1 MSEPWAT
8 LAHQSRGRTLS
19 EAEMAL
25 ANGLESIFSEG
36 ITDFDEIA
44 ARLTSKGIAAPSS
57 KSTAWT
63 RALIEQELS
72 LINRSLDEAYARGPT
87 GA

>member
-1 MSEPWAT
+1 MPEPWAT
-8 LAHQSRGRTLS
+8 LAHQSRGRMLS
-19 EAEMAL
+19 DAEMAL
-25 ANGLESIFSEG
+25 ANGLESIFAEG

-44 ARLTSKGIAAPSS
+44 RRLTSKGIAAPGS

-63 RALIEQELS
+63 RVLLEQELS
-72 LINRSLDEAYARGPT
+72 LINRSLDEAYARGPA